1 MMSLMRVGPET
12 FPFKWSLGA
21 VGVLGRLM
29 VVGSSFL
36 AMPGCAVTASAS
48 ARLMSEGCYAG
59 HQRDVHETGVGSY
72 NDLPRWSLRL

>member
-1 MMSLMRVGPET
+1 MVGA
-12 FPFKWSLGA
+12 LA
-21 VGVLGRLM
+21 VVEP
-29 VVGSSFL
+29 SFL

-48 ARLMSEGCYAG
+48 ARLMSEGCCAG